1 MVFCT
6 NCGNNC
12 PAGARFCTSC
22 GTPLVS
28 SATADKAAGVLPAH
42 RAASAPRVAA
52 PAARP
57 EETTMTACGPCKPS
71 DVVCP
76 VCKQQAGTLLDK
88 VVGTQHYHLDCFI
101 CNQCKKYLGGCKF
114 YRDPRE
120 DGMLLCEECKDIICP
135 RGAHARVS
143 HGGVTT
149 VDGEAGSTGY
159 VARQPVIST
168 YGNTKCRRC
177 RKTVYENEKFRA
189 CESLWHRQWFVFPS
203 FFFSLLPPFC
213 FVCLSPSHHHLLSVD
228 SFTCEKCGVKLNP
241 QLYESIHNNPYCREC
256 FATIPH

>member
-1 MVFCT
+1 
-6 NCGNNC
+6 
-12 PAGARFCTSC
+12 
-22 GTPLVS
+22 
-28 SATADKAAGVLPAH
+28 
-42 RAASAPRVAA
+42 
-52 PAARP
+52 
-57 EETTMTACGPCKPS
+57 MTACGPCKPS

-120 DGMLLCEECKDIICP
+120 DGMLLCEECKDIVCP

-143 HGGVTT
+143 HDGVTT
-149 VDGEAGSTGY
+149 VDGDAGSTGY

-168 YGNTKCRRC
+168 YGGTKCRRC

-189 CESLWHRQWFVFPS
+189 CESLWHRQ
-203 FFFSLLPPFC
+203 C
-213 FVCLSPSHHHLLSVD
+213 
-228 SFTCEKCGVKLNP
+228 FTCEKCGVKLNP

>member
-1 MVFCT
+1 
-6 NCGNNC
+6 
-12 PAGARFCTSC
+12 
-22 GTPLVS
+22 
-28 SATADKAAGVLPAH
+28 
-42 RAASAPRVAA
+42 
-52 PAARP
+52 
-57 EETTMTACGPCKPS
+57 MTACGPCKPS

-120 DGMLLCEECKDIICP
+120 DGMLLCEECKDIVCP
-135 RGAHARVS
+135 RGAHARIS

-149 VDGEAGSTGY
+149 DGDAGTTGY

-189 CESLWHRQWFVFPS
+189 CESLWHRQWFVSFSFP
-203 FFFSLLPPFC
+203 FSLSLFLICNPFWDV
-213 FVCLSPSHHHLLSVD
+213 FTVSFSLFHFHLCVH